1 MNLTYELVKSEQ
13 QIEQLAQ
20 LADEIWH
27 EYWPDLIGKD
37 QTDYMVDSFQSVEA
51 LSDDIN
57 HHDYFYYIVKDENDC
72 VVGYTG
78 SVCEY
83 FADDPTNASQTK
95 YSTKI
100 GNQFINRLFI
110 SKIYL
115 RKEERGKHYAS
126 DIIRFWNEFSKD
138 HNLEGMYLTVNKGND
153 LGIRAYRGHNFET
166 IDAVE
171 SDIGNGFI
179 MDDYI
184 MARPV
189 VS

>member
-1 MNLTYELVKSEQ
+1 MNLTYELVESEQ
-13 QIEQLAQ
+13 QIKQLAD

-27 EYWPDLIGKD
+27 EYWPDLIGSD
-37 QTDYMVDSFQSVEA
+37 QTEYMVDSFQSVEA
-51 LSDDIN
+51 ITNDIN
-57 HHDYFYYIVKDENDC
+57 DHGYIYYFVKDEEGN

-83 FADDPTNASQTK
+83 YSDDPSNPSQTK
-95 YSTKI
+95 YSAEI
-100 GNQFINRLFI
+100 GTHFLNRLFI

-115 RKEERGKHYAS
+115 LKEERGKHYAS
-126 DIIRFWNEFSKD
+126 DIIRFFNAFAKEHDLK
-138 HNLEGMYLTVNKGND
+138 GMYLTVNKGNE
-153 LGIRAYRGHNFET
+153 LGIRAYRGHKFET

-171 SDIGNGFI
+171 SDIGKGFI

-189 VS
+189 D